1 MDMET
6 TDPAPAERLVTVR
19 YLCGH
24 VDDQF
29 RIPDSLSNRAAVL
42 LPVVL
47 REFPCRRCAGP
58 EDEALLDHPD
68 DLLRRFDAYRQGQR

>member
-1 MDMET
+1 MSTPPPDAQ
-6 TDPAPAERLVTVR
+6 PERTVTVR
-19 YLCGH
+19 YYCGH

-29 RIPDSLSNRAAVL
+29 HIPESLSNRAAVL

-58 EDEALLDHPD
+58 DDEHLLDQPD
-68 DLLRRFDAYRQGQR
+68 DLLRQFDAYRQGQR